1 MPTRVF
7 MPRQSFREV
16 HAAADLV
23 FCDFGLMPAQRRF
36 LENPRRVATVP
47 SLTKEHI
54 DRGIDPPSAKAT
66 AIPVS
71 AKQNDTWDRH

>member
-1 MPTRVF
+1 

-16 HAAADLV
+16 DADADLV

-36 LENPRRVATVP
+36 LENLRRAATVP

-54 DRGIDPPSAKAT
+54 DREIDT
-66 AIPVS
+66 TVC
-71 AKQNDTWDRH
+71 